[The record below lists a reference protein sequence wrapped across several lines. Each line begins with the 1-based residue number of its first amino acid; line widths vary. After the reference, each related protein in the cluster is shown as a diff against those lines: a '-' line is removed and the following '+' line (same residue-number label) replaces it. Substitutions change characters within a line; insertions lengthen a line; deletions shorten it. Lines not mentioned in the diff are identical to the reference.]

1 MDPIADMLNQIK
13 NAQMVSKETVSLPFS
28 NFKYELAQIL
38 EKDHF
43 IEGTEKKGRGVKR
56 ILEIG
61 LKYQDGEPLI
71 SDFKKISRP
80 GQRIFLPAKKIKS
93 TKNGRGMVIIST
105 SRGLMS
111 ALEAKRNKLGGEV
124 ICEIW

>member
-38 EKDHF
+38 EKNHF

-61 LKYQDGEPLI
+61 LKYQGGEPLI

-93 TKNGRGMVIIST
+93 TKKGRGMVVIST

>member
-1 MDPIADMLNQIK
+1 MDPIADMLNQIR
-13 NAQMVSKETVSLPFS
+13 NAQMVSKETVSLPLS

-38 EKDHF
+38 EKNHF

-61 LKYQDGEPLI
+61 LKYQDGESLI

-93 TKNGRGMVIIST
+93 TKKGRGMVIIST